1 MNTGRGA
8 FGRIEAAFDR
18 RAEKFTFRHP
28 YLTILI
34 MFIAVPFGML
44 AAVSALTFF
53 SGFSGSAAAW
63 TGIKAFMDLNREGR
77 MLNAYFIIT
86 VII

>member
-34 MFIAVPFGML
+34 MFIAVPLLML
-44 AAVSALTFF
+44 AAVFGADTVGGFAGGDTVWIGWYKSIYGILTERV
-53 SGFSGSAAAW
+53 GCLMP
-63 TGIKAFMDLNREGR
+63 IL
-77 MLNAYFIIT
+77 L
-86 VII
+86 

>member
-34 MFIAVPFGML
+34 IVYR
-44 AAVSALTFF
+44 SAIWDAGSRIGPDFF

-63 TGIKAFMDLNREGR
+63 TGIKAFMES
-77 MLNAYFIIT
+77 
-86 VII
+86 

>member
-44 AAVSALTFF
+44 TAVSALTFL
-53 SGFSGSAAAW
+53 AAFPAALLL
-63 TGIKAFMDLNREGR
+63 GL
-77 MLNAYFIIT
+77 
-86 VII
+86 V

>member
-1 MNTGRGA
+1 MTGKEAGIMNTGRGA

-34 MFIAVPFGML
+34 MFIAVPLGCWQPYRPDFL
-44 AAVSALTFF
+44 AAFPAALLF
-53 SGFSGSAAAW
+53 G
-63 TGIKAFMDLNREGR
+63 L
-77 MLNAYFIIT
+77 
-86 VII
+86 V